1 MRYSCLHGWSF
12 ISSWWIFLFR
22 TLTLERPPPPI
33 GTQPPVESSRIITW
47 ARTRTTE
54 LPLKWIKLKENRMKN
69 YNKLNGLWTL
79 IFNLNSYSTK
89 CSLILGKLYSEI
101 DILSFC
107 WKLVHSFI
115 SITSSASV
123 FEMPKWHIIWLW
135 WME

>member
-54 LPLKWIKLKENRMKN
+54 LPLKWIKWKENRMKSYNLMVYGNCELYSKINDLSFLLEISSFIHFN
-69 YNKLNGLWTL
+69 YKLCICVWNAKMTYHL
-79 IFNLNSYSTK
+79 IMMDWIAVR
-89 CSLILGKLYSEI
+89 LILMIFPRYY
-101 DILSFC
+101 F
-107 WKLVHSFI
+107 
-115 SITSSASV
+115 
-123 FEMPKWHIIWLW
+123 
-135 WME
+135 